1 MACASCAR
9 KRLSQASIPRKVIAV
24 KDCTYTLDQ
33 LNELLPLVT
42 IKEKPYV
49 ISQINIYNKRC
60 YALENVINGLITK
73 YLS

>member
-9 KRLSQASIPRKVIAV
+9 KRIQRVSYTPPVPKN
-24 KDCTYTLDQ
+24 CTYTLDQ

-60 YALENVINGLITK
+60 YALQNVINGLITK